1 MGPVLIV
8 DDDQELRDLLREIL
22 EEEGYRVREA
32 ADGDTALDLLR
43 SSQERW
49 VVLLDYLMPHGGGKR
64 VLQTVSR
71 DAALSTL
78 HSYVL
83 LTARTRLS
91 LPVQEAAQGISI
103 PVVRKPFDLEVLLA
117 TVAQACNRIAAG
129 RLA

>member
-8 DDDQELRDLLREIL
+8 DDDQALRELLREIL

-32 ADGDTALDLLR
+32 VDGDTALDLLR
-43 SSQERW
+43 GSQERW
-49 VVLLDYLMPHGGGKR
+49 VVLLDYLMPHADGKR

-71 DAALSTL
+71 DAALSTR
-78 HSYVL
+78 HVFIL

-91 LPVQEAAQGISI
+91 LPVLEAAEVLSI

-117 TVAQACNRIAAG
+117 AVAQAFSRIEVD
-129 RLA
+129 